1 MAKKIK
7 NEIKKFLEE
16 NKEINEKIKKIK
28 DIDVIY
34 NCIPNK
40 ALKGIK
46 EINIKNNNIIIKT
59 NSPSWKQE
67 FYFLKK
73 EIMKKIDKNLRYYS
87 DLKITILWIKKQQTI
102 KQKTSQY

>member
-7 NEIKKFLEE
+7 DEIKKLLEE
-16 NKEINEKIKKIK
+16 NKEISEKIKKIK

-34 NCIPNK
+34 SCIPSK
-40 ALKGIK
+40 ALKGVK
-46 EINIKNNNIIIKT
+46 EININNNNIIIKT
-59 NSPSWKQE
+59 NTPSWKHE

-87 DLKITILWIKKQQTI
+87 DLKITIL
-102 KQKTSQY
+102 

>member
-34 NCIPNK
+34 K
-40 ALKGIK
+40 LYT
-46 EINIKNNNIIIKT
+46 KT
-59 NSPSWKQE
+59 R
-67 FYFLKK
+67 L
-73 EIMKKIDKNLRYYS
+73 
-87 DLKITILWIKKQQTI
+87 
-102 KQKTSQY
+102 